1 MNELQLRDYQIDIY
15 NKIKNEFRKG
25 RKGVGACLACR
36 SGKSFIFTK
45 IAQDA
50 NKKGN
55 KVLVLIHRIQL
66 KNQHKKLF
74 DEYEID
80 PNMTR
85 VESVFTEVN
94 HLGEHGKVDLIII
107 DEAHLSG
114 ASSYQK
120 VCEYYNCKRILF
132 TATFSRLD
140 GKPLD
145 LCEVIVKGIT
155 ADELIHRGY
164 VSPYKL
170 YAPDLNIDFS
180 DLKKSM
186 GDYNNEQL
194 GQKMSSKKIYRGCY

>member
-1 MNELQLRDYQIDIY
+1 MSEILLRDYQIDIY

-66 KNQHKKLF
+66 KNQHKELF
-74 DEYEID
+74 DEYGID

-94 HLGEHGKVDLIII
+94 HLGEKGKVDLIII
-107 DEAHLSG
+107 DEAHLSR
-114 ASSYQK
+114 
-120 VCEYYNCKRILF
+120 CI
-132 TATFSRLD
+132 
-140 GKPLD
+140 
-145 LCEVIVKGIT
+145 
-155 ADELIHRGY
+155 
-164 VSPYKL
+164 KL
-170 YAPDLNIDFS
+170 S
-180 DLKKSM
+180 KSM
-186 GDYNNEQL
+186 
-194 GQKMSSKKIYRGCY
+194 